1 MKVFTALLILAL
13 SACEALGQT
22 GFSRTGLREYSLQ
35 PHLLGSRTYDFEGG
49 ASARL
54 DSGLGIGLGY
64 AQHLNDYLAFGID
77 IAIASIDYRATVT
90 PGGIRSEIPLP
101 SPPLTSDQG

>member
-1 MKVFTALLILAL
+1 MNQFIGLVLLALLSGNVL
-13 SACEALGQT
+13 SQT
-22 GFSRTGLREYSLQ
+22 YSRAGLREYSLQ

-64 AQHLNDYLAFGID
+64 AQHLNDYLAFGI
-77 IAIASIDYRATVT
+77 
-90 PGGIRSEIPLP
+90 
-101 SPPLTSDQG
+101 